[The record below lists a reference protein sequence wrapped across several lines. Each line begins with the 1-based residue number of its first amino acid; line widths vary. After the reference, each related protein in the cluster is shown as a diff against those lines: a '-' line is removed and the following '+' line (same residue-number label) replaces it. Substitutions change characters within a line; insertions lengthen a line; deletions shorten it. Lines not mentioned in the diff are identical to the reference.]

1 MNSDNPDRLV
11 APEIQDGE
19 SQDLSLRP
27 TRLSEY
33 IAQSTVKEN
42 LRVFIHAARKRGQA
56 LDHVLLSGPPGLGK
70 TTLANIFANELAVP
84 LRSSSG
90 PVVER
95 QGDLAA
101 ILTNLEP
108 GSVLF
113 LDEIHR
119 MNRVVE
125 EVLYSAMEDFT
136 LDILIGE
143 GPAARTVKLDLPRF
157 TLVGATTRAGL
168 LSAPLRDRFGIQC
181 RLEYYT
187 PEELKLIV
195 IRAAALLEIEIVEE
209 AAMELATRSR
219 GTPRIANRM
228 LRRCRDFAD
237 LETGGVITLP
247 LVQKSL
253 ARMGIDELG
262 LDQMDCHILRTIIE
276 KYDGGPVGLN
286 TLSAAVSEEQ
296 DTLEEVYEPFLLMQG
311 FLQRTPRGR
320 MVTRQAYEHLGMNI
334 RSEDQLPLF
343 SNR

>member
-1 MNSDNPDRLV
+1 MNSENPDRLV

-27 TRLSEY
+27 TCLGEY
-33 IAQSTVKEN
+33 IGQSTIKEN

-70 TTLANIFANELAVP
+70 TTLANIFANELNVP

-181 RLEYYT
+181 RLEYYN
-187 PEELKLIV
+187 PEELKLII

-237 LETGGVITLP
+237 LETEGVITLK

-253 ARMGIDELG
+253 ARMGIDALG
-262 LDQMDCHILRTIIE
+262 LDQMDCQILRTIIE

-320 MVTRQAYEHLGMNI
+320 MATRQAYEHLGMNI
-334 RSEDQLPLF
+334 RSENQLHLF

>member
-1 MNSDNPDRLV
+1 MNSENPDRLV

-27 TRLSEY
+27 TRLGEY
-33 IAQSTVKEN
+33 IGQSTVKEN

-84 LRSSSG
+84 LRASSG

-209 AAMELATRSR
+209 AATELATRSR

-237 LETGGVITLP
+237 LETEGIITLP

-296 DTLEEVYEPFLLMQG
+296 DTIEEVYEPFLLMQG

-320 MVTRQAYEHLGMNI
+320 MVTRQANEHLGMNI

-343 SNR
+343 SNK